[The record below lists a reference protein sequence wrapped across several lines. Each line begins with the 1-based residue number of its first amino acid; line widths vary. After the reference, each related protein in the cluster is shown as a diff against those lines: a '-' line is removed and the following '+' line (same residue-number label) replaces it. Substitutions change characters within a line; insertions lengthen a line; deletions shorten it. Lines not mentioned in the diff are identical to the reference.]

1 MSDMSPSS
9 MPAAAAEDRSLSL
22 LVHGDTKVGKSTLAI
37 TAPYPRLM
45 LDVEGGN
52 KFLPIVRRKWDP
64 QTEDPPVA
72 DGTWDTCVVDTRDY
86 ETLLKVYQWLQLG
99 RHQFRSLIIDSL
111 SELQTKALEQIA
123 GRGQVQTQ
131 QWGELARAFTGMM
144 RDLRDLTTHPTNPL
158 EAVVLT
164 AMSRQVDGKYSP
176 FLMGQSA
183 TVAPFLFDLVGYLA
197 KEEYPHP
204 DPTQGTYKVRRMH
217 IEGSSR
223 WQAGERVQGRLGT
236 VVEQGDLSIER
247 MLDAIYGPRPEAAT
261 PSDAATAA
269 GAST

>member
-1 MSDMSPSS
+1 MTTPL
-9 MPAAAAEDRSLSL
+9 PAEAAADRSLSI

-37 TAPYPRLM
+37 SAPYPRLM

-52 KFLPIVRRKWDP
+52 KFLNIQRKKWDP
-64 QTEDPPVA
+64 KREDPPVA
-72 DGTWDTCVVDTRDY
+72 DGTWDTCVVDCRDY
-86 ETLLKVYQWLQLG
+86 ETLLKVYQWLNLG
-99 RHQFRSLIIDSL
+99 RHQFNSLIIDSL
-111 SELQTKALEQIA
+111 SELQTKALESIA

-144 RDLRDLTTHPTNPL
+144 RDLRDLTTHPTKPL
-158 EAVVLT
+158 QAVILT
-164 AMSRQVDGKYSP
+164 AMTKQDKDGKWVP

-217 IEGSSR
+217 IEGSNR
-223 WQAGERVQGRLGT
+223 WQAGERVQGRLGV
-236 VVEQGDLSIER
+236 VVEQGDLSIDR
-247 MLDAIYGPRPEAAT
+247 MLDIIYGPQDAVT
-261 PSDAATAA
+261 HLSDAATVD
-269 GAST
+269 